1 MKTKIWRFEMQL
13 KEYVESTGR
22 KELYQIC
29 KKMFVDKPEVFENL
43 IVVDQEGNQ
52 NGEDN

>member
-1 MKTKIWRFEMQL
+1 MKL
-13 KEYVESTGR
+13 KEYVELTGR
-22 KELYQIC
+22 NELYQVC

-43 IVVDQEGNQ
+43 IVVDQEEKQ

>member
-1 MKTKIWRFEMQL
+1 MVIEMKL
-13 KEYVESTGR
+13 KESVESTGR

-29 KKMFVDKPEVFENL
+29 KKMFVYKSEVFENL
-43 IVVDQEGNQ
+43 IVVDQEKNQ

>member
-1 MKTKIWRFEMQL
+1 MKF

-22 KELYQIC
+22 KELQQIC

-43 IVVDQEGNQ
+43 IVVDQGKKQ

>member
-1 MKTKIWRFEMQL
+1 MKL

-22 KELYQIC
+22 KKLYQIC

-43 IVVDQEGNQ
+43 IVVDQEENQ